1 MAPGGDAAVP
11 GAGAGLAVGF
21 SPGSYLH
28 SYTARRIYIQVARA
42 SLLTFCAALFS
53 TTALK
58 GTVQTVTASEN
69 KTGRHSAIREL
80 LGATVVASQ
89 DELRRKLARKGH
101 RVTQA
106 TLSRDIRE
114 LQLSKGP
121 EGYALPGTGRADA
134 GDEDEELPALGELL
148 TSFGLRVTQAENLLV
163 LITVMG
169 SAQPVAAALD
179 QAAPPEIVGT
189 VAGDN
194 TVLIICANSRRA
206 GALCRRLRALI
217 G

>member
-1 MAPGGDAAVP
+1 M
-11 GAGAGLAVGF
+11 
-21 SPGSYLH
+21 
-28 SYTARRIYIQVARA
+28 
-42 SLLTFCAALFS
+42 
-53 TTALK
+53 
-58 GTVQTVTASEN
+58 TASEN
-69 KTGRHSAIREL
+69 KAGRHSAIRDL
-80 LGATVVASQ
+80 LGASDVSNQ
-89 DELRRKLARKGH
+89 DELRKKLARKGY

-121 EGYALPGTGRADA
+121 DGYALPGGGSSTAPED
-134 GDEDEELPALGELL
+134 DEDELPSLGELL
-148 TSFGLRVTQAENLLV
+148 ASFGLRVKQAQNLLV

-179 QAAPPEIVGT
+179 YAEISEVVGT

-194 TVLIICANSRRA
+194 TVLIVCPDARRA
-206 GALCRRLRALI
+206 GLLCERLRTLI